1 MRALPQQDIFEVQ
14 RAAIKPGQKVV
25 IVDDLLA
32 TGGSLA
38 AASSLVQKVGGV
50 VLEGLVV
57 IELVGLEGRKKL
69 DCKVHSLIQYWE
81 DTTLSRAFSKAILP
95 QGNYIYIWTTQL
107 SIIHEWACLML
118 CLLRLNKP
126 ENEFIFLNKH
136 TF

>member
-1 MRALPQQDIFEVQ
+1 MLAQPQQDIFEVQ

-57 IELVGLEGRKKL
+57 IELVDLAGRKKL
-69 DCKVHSLIQYWE
+69 DCKVHSLIQY
-81 DTTLSRAFSKAILP
+81 
-95 QGNYIYIWTTQL
+95 
-107 SIIHEWACLML
+107 
-118 CLLRLNKP
+118 
-126 ENEFIFLNKH
+126 
-136 TF
+136 

>member
-1 MRALPQQDIFEVQ
+1 MLAQPQQDIFEVQ

-38 AASSLVQKVGGV
+38 AASSLVKKVGGV

-69 DCKVHSLIQYWE
+69 DCKVHSLIQY
-81 DTTLSRAFSKAILP
+81 
-95 QGNYIYIWTTQL
+95 
-107 SIIHEWACLML
+107 
-118 CLLRLNKP
+118 
-126 ENEFIFLNKH
+126 
-136 TF
+136 

>member
-1 MRALPQQDIFEVQ
+1 MQ

-38 AASSLVQKVGGV
+38 AATSLVQKVGGV

-69 DCKVHSLIQYWE
+69 DWKVHSLIQY
-81 DTTLSRAFSKAILP
+81 
-95 QGNYIYIWTTQL
+95 
-107 SIIHEWACLML
+107 
-118 CLLRLNKP
+118 
-126 ENEFIFLNKH
+126 
-136 TF
+136 